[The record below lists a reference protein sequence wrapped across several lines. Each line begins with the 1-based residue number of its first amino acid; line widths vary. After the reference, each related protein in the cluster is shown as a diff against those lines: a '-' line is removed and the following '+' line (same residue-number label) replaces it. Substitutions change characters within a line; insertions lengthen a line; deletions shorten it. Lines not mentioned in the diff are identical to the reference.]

1 MITIRKAGDRGHAD
15 HGWLDSWHTFSFAD
29 YYDPAQMSF
38 RSLRVINDDI
48 VAGGGGFPTH
58 PHRDMEIITYVIRGA
73 LQHRDSMG
81 NGAVMRAGDV
91 QRISAGTG
99 IEHSEF
105 NHSRTDPVRLL
116 QIWITPNIKGATP
129 GYAEKSFAAA
139 PSGKLILVASQSGR
153 DGSIPINQDA
163 DVFLVK
169 LNAGDAVMHPLKP
182 GRHGW
187 LQVAEGEITINGH
200 ALQTGDGVAISG
212 ESGIEL
218 AGVKTAQLLLFDLS

>member
-1 MITIRKAGDRGHAD
+1 MITIRKAEDRGHAD

-38 RSLRVINDDI
+38 RSLRVINDDT

-81 NGAVMRAGDV
+81 HSAVMRAGEV

-105 NHSRTDPVRLL
+105 NHSRTEPVRLL

-139 PSGKLILVASQSGR
+139 PSGKFILVASQSGR
-153 DGSIPINQDA
+153 DSSIPINQDA

-187 LQVAEGEITINGH
+187 LQVAEGEITINGN
-200 ALQTGDGVAISG
+200 ALKTGDGVAISG
-212 ESGIEL
+212 EHALNLSGVN
-218 AGVKTAQLLLFDLS
+218 AAQILLFDLA

>member
-1 MITIRKAGDRGHAD
+1 MPPCGLRSRN
-15 HGWLDSWHTFSFAD
+15 FA
-29 YYDPAQMSF
+29 
-38 RSLRVINDDI
+38 
-48 VAGGGGFPTH
+48 
-58 PHRDMEIITYVIRGA
+58 
-73 LQHRDSMG
+73 
-81 NGAVMRAGDV
+81 
-91 QRISAGTG
+91 TG
-99 IEHSEF
+99 E
-105 NHSRTDPVRLL
+105 
-116 QIWITPNIKGATP
+116 
-129 GYAEKSFAAA
+129 
-139 PSGKLILVASQSGR
+139 SGR

-200 ALQTGDGVAISG
+200 ALKTGDGVAISG